1 MPIMT
6 ELVISVFGGIITA
19 LVLEMMG
26 RGGGSRSEVGRSSV
40 SAGGHGSSGDSMLGG
55 VIRVVLA
62 VAGGLAIAMLG
73 GRMLIQAGIMPKG
86 QGGRLVL
93 LVVGT
98 VVVWLLLAVAKRR

>member
-1 MPIMT
+1 MSIMA
-6 ELVISVFGGIITA
+6 ELLISVFGGIITA

-26 RGGGSRSEVGRSSV
+26 RGGSSRGQVSQSRAATPSGEGRGESMI
-40 SAGGHGSSGDSMLGG
+40 GGL
-55 VIRVVLA
+55 IRVILA

-86 QGGRLVL
+86 QGGRLIL

-98 VVVWLLLAVAKRR
+98 ALIWMLLSIARRR